1 MATQPSAPKGL
12 SLNDVR
18 RRAALFANQ
27 WKDKTGERQ
36 FAQGFWRALM
46 RAYGVEDQEQ
56 RGVLF
61 EKQVEKGS
69 GPDKGR
75 VGYIDVFWPGLF
87 LAEHKSAGELSGT
100 SGATR
105 TAKVEQQAEAYF
117 TSPTL
122 APAERPRYVLLSD
135 FATLNVTDL
144 EKPRADPTRTLSIR
158 TEDLPKYVEAFWF
171 LTGRD
176 DAEAVIQQEQA
187 EASVKAARLMGS
199 LFAALTHNADAP
211 DQDDEEEADE
221 ATHDASILLTR
232 LLFLMFGD
240 DAGLWEAGLFERFV
254 RERTSPDGTDVGPQ
268 LERLFQVLDTPR
280 ARRSS
285 RLDELMDRFPYV
297 NGGVFERGMSM
308 IHDFDQPMRE
318 ALMRACEFDWSRISP
333 AVFGSLFQTV
343 HSKDQRDAGGEHYT
357 SEANILKTIG
367 PLFLDDYRARLAAA
381 NTKPT
386 LEALHAELK
395 DLRYV
400 DPACGCGNFLI
411 VAYREMRSLEL
422 DLLDKLRTMQER
434 GRERQFILDASEQ
447 LNVTLDQFTGIE
459 IAWWPAKIA
468 ETAMFLVDHQAN
480 MAMAKRLGHSPDRLP
495 IDIEARIVHGN
506 ALTTEWAD
514 VLPGPGPTIYLFG
527 NPPFLGHEARS
538 AEQLAE
544 LRAVW
549 GGESLLA
556 RMDYVTG
563 WYAKAIGYF
572 GSGRLGQFA
581 FVSTNSITQ
590 GDQVPRLFR
599 PLAEAGWHIKF
610 AHRTFAWNSEA
621 ASKDRAVVHCV
632 ILGFTRTPPQRVRVF
647 SYPSPRGAAVEV
659 REARLNG
666 YLVDGPDVWLEPR
679 TNPLSDEL
687 PPVAFG
693 SMPRDG
699 GNLLIDTAA
708 DLEVVLA
715 DPVAAKYV
723 RRFVGARELIHGHAR
738 WCLWLVE
745 LDPREL
751 AESPILKQRVEATRA
766 FRAASKAAS
775 TRQYPYSHLF
785 VQLAQPEV
793 PYLCIPRHFSEERRY
808 ATVARL
814 PANVIAGDSNFTCA
828 DPDGFAFGVIE
839 SSMFLTWQRT
849 VGGRIKSDLRFSKD
863 IVWNNLPLPPV
874 DRKLRQDIIDGGR
887 SVESARELHPDW
899 SLAEQY
905 QPLAMTPDLVRAHDG
920 LDRLVDRAFGAGRTR
935 MNEQARQALLFRRY
949 LDVAKGS

>member
-1 MATQPSAPKGL
+1 M
-12 SLNDVR
+12 N
-18 RRAALFANQ
+18 
-27 WKDKTGERQ
+27 
-36 FAQGFWRALM
+36 
-46 RAYGVEDQEQ
+46 
-56 RGVLF
+56 
-61 EKQVEKGS
+61 
-69 GPDKGR
+69 
-75 VGYIDVFWPGLF
+75 
-87 LAEHKSAGELSGT
+87 
-100 SGATR
+100 
-105 TAKVEQQAEAYF
+105 
-117 TSPTL
+117 
-122 APAERPRYVLLSD
+122 
-135 FATLNVTDL
+135 
-144 EKPRADPTRTLSIR
+144 
-158 TEDLPKYVEAFWF
+158 LPKHVEAFWF

-176 DAEAVIQQEQA
+176 DAEAVIQEEQA

-199 LFAALTHNADAP
+199 LFGALTHNTDSADENDEAAADA
-211 DQDDEEEADE
+211 

-240 DAGLWEAGLFERFV
+240 DSGLWETGLFGRFV
-254 RERTSPDGTDVGPQ
+254 RERTSPDGSDVGPQ

-280 ARRSS
+280 TKRSN
-285 RLDELMDRFPYV
+285 RLDELTDRFPYV
-297 NGGVFERGMSM
+297 NGGVFERGVSF
-308 IHDFDQPMRE
+308 IHDFDPPMRD

-367 PLFLDDYRARLAAA
+367 PLFLDDYRSRLNAA

-386 LEALHAELK
+386 LEALHADLTS
-395 DLRYV
+395 LRYV

-411 VAYREMRSLEL
+411 VAYREMRTLEL

-434 GRERQFILDASEQ
+434 GRDRQFVLDATEQ

-495 IDIEARIVHGN
+495 IDIEARIVHKN
-506 ALTTEWAD
+506 ALTTDWTD
-514 VLPGPGPTIYLFG
+514 VLPGPGPAVYLFG

-544 LRAVW
+544 LQTVW
-549 GGESLLA
+549 GGDKALA

-563 WYAKAIGYF
+563 WYAKAIKYF
-572 GSGRLGQFA
+572 GPGRLGEFA

-599 PLAEAGWHIKF
+599 PLVEAGWRIKF
-610 AHRTFAWNSEA
+610 AHRTFAWDSET

-632 ILGFTRTPPQRVRVF
+632 ILGFSRAAARPVRLF
-647 SYPSPRGAAVEV
+647 TYENPRAAAVESQ
-659 REARLNG
+659 EARLNG

-679 TNPLSDEL
+679 TYPLSAEL

-699 GNLLIDTAA
+699 GNLLIDDPR

-723 RRFVGARELIHGHAR
+723 HRFVGARELIHGEDR
-738 WCLWLVE
+738 WCLWLVD
-745 LDPREL
+745 LDPRDL
-751 AESPILKQRVEATRA
+751 ADSPVLKQRVESTRA

-775 TRQYPYSHLF
+775 TRDYPYPHLF
-785 VQLAQPEV
+785 VQLAQP
-793 PYLCIPRHFSEERRY
+793 PIAYLCVPRHFSDERRY

-814 PANVIAGDSNFTCA
+814 PADVIAGDSNFTCA

-839 SSMFLTWQRT
+839 SSMFLVWQRT

-874 DRKLRQDIIDGGR
+874 DTALRREIINAGQHVDA
-887 SVESARELHPDW
+887 ARALHPDW
-899 SLAEQY
+899 SLADQY
-905 QPLAMTPDLVRAHDG
+905 NPLAMTPDLVKAHG
-920 LDRLVDRAFGAGRTR
+920 ELDRVVDKAFGAGRAR
-935 MNEQARQALLFRRY
+935 MDEPARQALLFQRY
-949 LDVAKGS
+949 LDLSL